1 MHAAATVLL
10 LRERDS
16 TLEVLMMRRGSTLSF
31 MAGMWVF
38 PGGRV
43 EAADRSAEALARLHP
58 AGLERCAG
66 RLQSMQGE
74 HLDHDSAIGMHV
86 AACRE
91 AFEEAGV
98 LLAVTESG
106 APCDPGLVIRLG
118 ADRDGVTKDATAF
131 VRMLEREGL
140 RLDVGQLVY
149 WSHWITPSVEP
160 KRFDTRFFVTA
171 LPAGQEASAD
181 LSELTEHAW
190 IEPASVAGA
199 IERGEIKVVPPTLL
213 TLEDLSESFAR
224 HGSLAAMLE
233 AERGRATPPVMPRID
248 VRGDSVS
255 VVMPWDP
262 GYGNVAGEGCGAGA
276 EYPPHFTRRRS
287 SLTVTVRR
295 EVRK

>member
-10 LRERDS
+10 LRERES

-43 EAADRSAEALARLHP
+43 EVADRSPEALARLHP
-58 AGLERCAG
+58 AGLERCTG

-98 LLAVTESG
+98 LLAVTDTG

-118 ADRDGVTKDATAF
+118 ADRDAVTKDATAF

-149 WSHWITPSVEP
+149 WSHWITPSIEP

-171 LPAGQEASAD
+171 LPAGQEVSAD

-190 IEPASVAGA
+190 IEPASVADA

-213 TLEDLSESFAR
+213 TLEDLAESHSR

-233 AERGRATPPVMPRID
+233 AERNRATPPVMPRID
-248 VRGDSVS
+248 VRPDAVD

-262 GYGNVAGEGCGAGA
+262 RYPQVAGEGCGEGID
-276 EYPPHFTRRRS
+276 YPGHFTRRRS
-287 SLTVTVRR
+287 AVTVTLKR
-295 EVRK
+295 EVRQ